1 MANYGYGGGYST
13 TSYGAQG
20 GADGGGFVA
29 GYGGSSQAG
38 SQDTPGGTKT
48 YGKDT
53 LRPVTIKQILDASLP
68 HPDAMFKID
77 GSEVTQLSFVGQ
89 IHNVSSQATN
99 TTFRIDDGTGLVD
112 VKQWI
117 DSDADPETAK
127 ALPSEGQYIHVWGR
141 LKEFNNKR
149 HVACHVLRPITD
161 FNEIS
166 MHLLEATAVHLY
178 FTHGPP
184 DSANGA
190 VKAEGGM
197 FVDGGYGA
205 TNGGGAV
212 GGAGKKLP
220 ANTSAVGRKVFTYLQ
235 SAPQNNEGL
244 HVHQIASTLN
254 IPANEVFKAGD
265 ELLGNGLIYTTVDDE
280 TWAVLEY

>member
-1 MANYGYGGGYST
+1 MSLSQRIWNF
-13 TSYGAQG
+13 
-20 GADGGGFVA
+20 ADH
-29 GYGGSSQAG
+29 S
-38 SQDTPGGTKT
+38 
-48 YGKDT
+48 
-53 LRPVTIKQILDASLP
+53 RRSLP
-68 HPDAMFKID
+68 HPDADFKID
-77 GSEVTQLSFVGQ
+77 GSEVTQVCSSLQLPSSRHQAHKPQLSFVGQ
-89 IHNVSSQATN
+89 IHSVSPQATN

-127 ALPSEGQYIHVWGR
+127 TLPSEGQYIHVWGR

-178 FTHGPP
+178 FTRGPP
-184 DSANGA
+184 GDANGA

-205 TNGGGAV
+205 TNGGVA
-212 GGAGKKLP
+212 GGAGKKIP
-220 ANTSAVGRKVFTYLQ
+220 ANISAVGRKVFTYLQ
-235 SAPQNNEGL
+235 NAPQNNEGL
-244 HVHQIASTLN
+244 HVHQIASNLN